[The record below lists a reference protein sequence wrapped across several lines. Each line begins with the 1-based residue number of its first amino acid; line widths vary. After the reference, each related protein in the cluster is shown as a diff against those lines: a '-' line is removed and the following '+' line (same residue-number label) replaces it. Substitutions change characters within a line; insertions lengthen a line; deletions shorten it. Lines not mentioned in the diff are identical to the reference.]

1 MAQFLYISIGAI
13 IGANARFLI
22 SQWAAERL
30 GAGFPYGTFFVNVTG
45 CFIIGLFYGL
55 GENRITITPELRL
68 LFAIGFL
75 GGFTTFSTF
84 GYESAALLRSGDLIL
99 ALLNIVGSNLLGLLA
114 VIVGLTV
121 ARLLS

>member
-99 ALLNIVGSNLLGLLA
+99 ALLNIVGSNLLGVLA
-114 VIVGLTV
+114 VVVGLAV

>member
-68 LFAIGFL
+68 LFAVGFL

-84 GYESAALLRSGDLIL
+84 GYESAALLRSGAFIL
-99 ALLNIVGSNLLGLLA
+99 ALLNIIGSNLLGLLA

>member
-13 IGANARFLI
+13 VGANARFLI

-30 GAGFPYGTFFVNVTG
+30 GVGFPYGTFFVNVTG

-68 LFAIGFL
+68 LFAVGFL

-84 GYESAALLRSGDLIL
+84 GYESTALLRSGDLIL

-114 VIVGLTV
+114 VVVGLAV